1 MRTITITQPRPISGA
16 FEVNH
21 QGSRFCGSTVRNAG
35 EAAAKALEYRFLEVG
50 EYIIVGHD
58 LAMQYI
64 PDNLRT
70 GVNK

>member
-21 QGSRFCGSTVRNAG
+21 QGARFCGATLRNAG